1 MVSKI
6 KIWADKFENKTA
18 KIVAFYGALVG
29 FISLFPT
36 IATFVY
42 FSYNLVVDLY
52 NISKYVKEFKEA
64 VEYDHFMIMQ
74 LTSVVHG
81 ETDSKIV
88 HGIEIERTNVGD
100 SFIWSTVEVNGVK
113 RPIIY
118 SANIKQKADA
128 ETGAHIYVTDINGN
142 HLWIKK

>member
-1 MVSKI
+1 MINKI
-6 KIWADKFENKTA
+6 KIWSEKFENKTT

-36 IATFVY
+36 ILTFIY
-42 FSYNLVVDLY
+42 FSYNLIVDLY
-52 NISKYVKEFKEA
+52 NISKYVKEFREA

-88 HGIEIERTNVGD
+88 YGVEIERTNVGD
-100 SFIWSTVEVNGVK
+100 SFIWSTVDVNGEV

-128 ETGAHIYVTDINGN
+128 QSGAHIYVTDIKGN
-142 HLWIKK
+142 HKWIK